1 LEKNKMN
8 FIAPDLSEFLI
19 HLDKLSDNKKPSWG
33 NMSAQRMV
41 EHLTDGIK
49 MSMGEGDFKL
59 EISEDRVSKLVLFL
73 DSDKPM
79 AQNIQVSFAS
89 PDTPLRNLD
98 MEEAI
103 DEFTITWVDFEELYD
118 NNPDFKALHPF
129 YGNLNYE
136 QWLRLH
142 SKHFT
147 HHFLQFE
154 LMK

>member
-1 LEKNKMN
+1 MN
-8 FIAPDLSEFLI
+8 FIEPDLSEYLI
-19 HLDKLSDNKKPSWG
+19 LLEKLSIHTKPNWG

-59 EISEDRVSKLVLFL
+59 EIPEDRVSKMVLFL

-79 AQNIQVSFAS
+79 AQNIQVSFAL
-89 PDTPLRNLD
+89 PETPLRNTDLD
-98 MEEAI
+98 EAI
-103 DEFTITWVDFEELYD
+103 DEFTLTWVDFEELYE
-118 NNPDFKALHPF
+118 NNPDFKALHPY

-147 HHFLQFE
+147 HHFSQFG
-154 LMK
+154 LIG